1 MNRLAGFLGLIA
13 PYWQLAVLSLLLG
26 VLTVGSNI
34 GLMTTSAYL
43 ISRAALHP
51 PVLDLMVAI
60 VGVRFFGIARAVFRY
75 LERYLSHDVT
85 FRILS
90 QIRVSFYKAI
100 EPLAPARLINFRS
113 GDLLSRIVAD
123 VESLQYV
130 FLRVLTPPLV
140 AAITLI
146 GYALFLAYFD
156 PKLSVVFAVCY
167 LLAGL
172 GIPLMIKLL
181 GKGSGEKIVA
191 AKSDLNTFIIDSIQG
206 VTEILTYGQVSRQK
220 ERLSYL
226 SSTLRRLQRKT
237 SILSGLSSALTG
249 FMMNLS
255 MLLILALS
263 IPLVSKGKISGIYL
277 AMLALGAISSYEAV
291 FPLPLAFHYFEQS
304 KAAAKRLDEI
314 ISVKQPIQDPTDSS
328 PRPRHY
334 DLKVT
339 DLSFRYSPVEPW
351 VLKGVN
357 LNLPEGGKIAIV
369 GPSGAGKSTVV
380 NLLLRFWDYEQ
391 GSIRL
396 GGYELKEYVQ
406 AELRNLIGVVTQRT
420 HLFNATIRENLLLA
434 KPDATEQELI
444 NAARMAKLHDFILT
458 LPDGYDSYIG
468 EGGFKLS
475 GGQRQRIAIARV
487 LLKNAPIL
495 ILDEA
500 TRGLDPVTQRDVME
514 QIYEL
519 MEGRTTLV
527 ITHQLDGLE
536 RMDQIIVMDQ
546 GEIVK
551 RG

>member
-1 MNRLAGFLGLIA
+1 
-13 PYWQLAVLSLLLG
+13 
-26 VLTVGSNI
+26 
-34 GLMTTSAYL
+34 
-43 ISRAALHP
+43 
-51 PVLDLMVAI
+51 
-60 VGVRFFGIARAVFRY
+60 
-75 LERYLSHDVT
+75 
-85 FRILS
+85 
-90 QIRVSFYKAI
+90 
-100 EPLAPARLINFRS
+100 
-113 GDLLSRIVAD
+113 
-123 VESLQYV
+123 
-130 FLRVLTPPLV
+130 
-140 AAITLI
+140 
-146 GYALFLAYFD
+146 
-156 PKLSVVFAVCY
+156 VCY

-206 VTEILTYGQVSRQK
+206 MTEILTYGQVSRQK

-226 SSTLRRLQRKT
+226 SSALRRLQRKT